1 MNNDNACLIC
11 FEEDTDTLLTCCNK
25 KIHGSCIKQWWNMN
39 NINLENAI
47 CPHCQ
52 QPAILENSDENYEQ
66 VVNIIPIPSDNP
78 KIKYLPYPPNVI
90 SDTNRIHPEI
100 VIMPN
105 INFNLTNDEIQLV
118 NSNRNNTIPI
128 NMFSH
133 EINPDENNSTSFCFN
148 ILLFLFIIILLILI
162 ILLIYN

>member
-39 NINLENAI
+39 NINLEDAI

-52 QPAILENSDENYEQ
+52 QPAKLEKCDENYEQ
-66 VVNIIPIPSDNP
+66 VVNIEPMSPDNS
-78 KIKYLPYPPNVI
+78 KIKYLPYPPNII

-118 NSNRNNTIPI
+118 NSNRNNTIPN

-133 EINPDENNSTSFCFN
+133 EINPDENNSKSFCFN

-162 ILLIYN
+162 ILIINN